1 MEICPRWVWS
11 MLCPF
16 SFTLHNTNLV
26 VRCSFGN
33 PKMGLGGTAAEGFQ
47 TLKNIQSQE
56 FGWAA
61 FFGELQAGQMGTCPL
76 LSTLDKTFPV
86 KHGKEIY
93 STWLEHLLQGSQ
105 RPPPTCQLAK
115 KYGPIFTLYFG
126 FKKVVVLTGYE
137 AVKDALVNFTE
148 EFVDRPSIP
157 IFEQIQ
163 HGNGVFFST
172 GELWRT
178 TRRFTVSA
186 MRNLGMGKKHIEEC
200 ITEELSFLI
209 ENINSF
215 EGEPFNLRT
224 FNAAATNITFVLL
237 FGERFEY
244 NNPTFLTLQRLI
256 DEVMC
261 LLGSPALHLFNFYP
275 FLGFLFT
282 VHKTLLQKIEEVRV
296 IIRDYIKSSRQDLNG
311 NCFRS
316 YTEALVFKQQQ
327 DMNKR
332 QNLFH
337 EDNLIASILDL
348 VMAGTETT
356 ATTLQ
361 WAVLLAM
368 RYPEMQKKVQEE
380 IGRVVKPGHWVTY
393 EDRRHMPF
401 TNAVIH
407 EVQRFITLL
416 PHVPRSTSVDT
427 HFRGYFLPKGTMVI
441 PSLTSVLLDQSQW
454 ETPHEFNPNHFLDPS
469 GNFVKKDAFVPY
481 SLGRRNC
488 IGESLAKMELFLFF
502 TGLLQKFTFRPPP
515 GLTETDLDLE
525 VPKTTFTLRPQPQLT
540 WAVLRE

>member
-1 MEICPRWVWS
+1 MPTGVHVVIQLVRGCTQGPDDCWDF
-11 MLCPF
+11 LLLPF
-16 SFTLHNTNLV
+16 DTIILF
-26 VRCSFGN
+26 
-33 PKMGLGGTAAEGFQ
+33 
-47 TLKNIQSQE
+47 
-56 FGWAA
+56 
-61 FFGELQAGQMGTCPL
+61 PL
-76 LSTLDKTFPV
+76 ALF
-86 KHGKEIY
+86 
-93 STWLEHLLQGSQ
+93 
-105 RPPPTCQLAK
+105 QLAK
-115 KYGPIFTLYFG
+115 KYGPVFTFHFG

-137 AVKDALVNFTE
+137 AVKDALVNFTD

-178 TRRFTVSA
+178 TRRFTVSTIVGTPTTVSTDTCYP
-186 MRNLGMGKKHIEEC
+186 LFYPEGK
-200 ITEELSFLI
+200 
-209 ENINSF
+209 
-215 EGEPFNLRT
+215 PFDLRT

-244 NNPTFLTLQRLI
+244 SNPIFLTLLRLI

-275 FLGFLFT
+275 FLGFLFS

-296 IIRDYIKSSRQDLNG
+296 IIRDYIRSSRQDLNA
-311 NCFRS
+311 NSFRS
-316 YTEALVFKQQQ
+316 YTEALVFKQEQ
-327 DMNKR
+327 DRNKK

-380 IGRVVKPGHWVTY
+380 LGRIVKPGHWATY

-454 ETPHEFNPNHFLDPS
+454 ETPHEFNPSHFLDPS

-515 GLTETDLDLE
+515 GLTETDLDLN
-525 VPKTTFTLRPQPQLT
+525 VPKTTFTLRPQPQQT
-540 WAVLRE
+540 WAILRE

>member
-1 MEICPRWVWS
+1 MALLNS
-11 MLCPF
+11 LF
-16 SFTLHNTNLV
+16 SLPASSLVLLLFLLLFASSYFLALFRKSSLKLPPGPVPLPVIGNL
-26 VRCSFGN
+26 
-33 PKMGLGGTAAEGFQ
+33 
-47 TLKNIQSQE
+47 
-56 FGWAA
+56 
-61 FFGELQAGQMGTCPL
+61 
-76 LSTLDKTFPV
+76 
-86 KHGKEIY
+86 
-93 STWLEHLLQGSQ
+93 HLLDFKRQDKSLLK
-105 RPPPTCQLAK
+105 LAK
-115 KYGPIFTLYFG
+115 KYGPVFTFHFG

-137 AVKDALVNFTE
+137 AVKDALVNFTD

-178 TRRFTVSA
+178 TRRFTVST

-200 ITEELSFLI
+200 IHEELSFLI

-215 EGEPFNLRT
+215 QGKPFDLRT

-244 NNPTFLTLQRLI
+244 SNPIFLTLLRLI

-275 FLGFLFT
+275 FLGFLFS

-296 IIRDYIKSSRQDLNG
+296 IIRDYIRSSRQDLNA
-311 NCFRS
+311 NSFRS
-316 YTEALVFKQQQ
+316 YTEALVFKQEQ
-327 DMNKR
+327 DRNKK

-380 IGRVVKPGHWVTY
+380 LGRIVKPGHWATY

-454 ETPHEFNPNHFLDPS
+454 ETPHEFNPSHFLDPS

-515 GLTETDLDLE
+515 GLTETDLDLN
-525 VPKTTFTLRPQPQLT
+525 VPKTTFTLRPQPQQT
-540 WAVLRE
+540 WAILRE